1 MSRTDKTAPYWVQI
15 ARREGNIKPWRIY
28 HVEHCDGTCT
38 PGTPLPG
45 RPRFTQCEIW
55 MRYSDNYLF
64 YGRRPKRST
73 RIAAG
78 TARIWCGCGGC
89 GCGRTAKIST
99 VCKEPRSITG
109 TCTTCGIGIEG
120 LWWS

>member
-73 RIAAG
+73 RKA
-78 TARIWCGCGGC
+78 T
-89 GCGRTAKIST
+89 GRSRRHRADL
-99 VCKEPRSITG
+99 VRLRR
-109 TCTTCGIGIEG
+109 
-120 LWWS
+120 LWLWQDREDIDSMQGAPINHRYLYDLWDWD